1 MGAQQGK
8 EANPDGN
15 ESEELDPYDEV
26 YQKTPKKT
34 TKPDPVDD
42 EDEYVN
48 TVSFAKKKNASPVAN
63 EEGFDEYMNMA
74 SQPKPNKKKKNGDS
88 NPTEEPGA
96 EEFYVN
102 EEVRT

>member
-1 MGAQQGK
+1 M
-8 EANPDGN
+8 
-15 ESEELDPYDEV
+15 
-26 YQKTPKKT
+26 
-34 TKPDPVDD
+34 
-42 EDEYVN
+42 
-48 TVSFAKKKNASPVAN
+48 AN